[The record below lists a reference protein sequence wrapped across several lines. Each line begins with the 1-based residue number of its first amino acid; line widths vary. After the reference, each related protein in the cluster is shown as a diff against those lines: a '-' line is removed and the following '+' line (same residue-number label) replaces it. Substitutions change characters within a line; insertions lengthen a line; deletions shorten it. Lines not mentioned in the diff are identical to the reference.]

1 MISRIN
7 LNTLLL
13 ALIISSLLPYVTDH
27 QILNAQSIQ
36 NFDLDGTVQSN
47 EDNSALIGVTLEL
60 LQINEADF
68 KSLKD
73 NQKEQLSSQE
83 SLEITQNRRIKGT
96 STDANGR
103 FTIEGIPSGTYLLV
117 VRYIGFKEL
126 SMPIRIPEEL
136 PNRLRLFLDAD
147 VVKFGEIQV
156 QASSFQDSTSTLT
169 SVQRISSTQ
178 VQSLAGGQGNVF
190 NLLKVVPSVTST
202 SDYSSQL
209 IVRGGEANQNLFV
222 LDDIEIYSPYQANG
236 VGHSRH
242 GFLCRRFSSQFWR
255 SIVFCFGN

>member
-73 NQKEQLSSQE
+73 NQKVQLSL
-83 SLEITQNRRIKGT
+83 SLIHI
-96 STDANGR
+96 
-103 FTIEGIPSGTYLLV
+103 
-117 VRYIGFKEL
+117 
-126 SMPIRIPEEL
+126 
-136 PNRLRLFLDAD
+136 
-147 VVKFGEIQV
+147 
-156 QASSFQDSTSTLT
+156 
-169 SVQRISSTQ
+169 
-178 VQSLAGGQGNVF
+178 
-190 NLLKVVPSVTST
+190 
-202 SDYSSQL
+202 
-209 IVRGGEANQNLFV
+209 
-222 LDDIEIYSPYQANG
+222 
-236 VGHSRH
+236 
-242 GFLCRRFSSQFWR
+242 
-255 SIVFCFGN
+255 